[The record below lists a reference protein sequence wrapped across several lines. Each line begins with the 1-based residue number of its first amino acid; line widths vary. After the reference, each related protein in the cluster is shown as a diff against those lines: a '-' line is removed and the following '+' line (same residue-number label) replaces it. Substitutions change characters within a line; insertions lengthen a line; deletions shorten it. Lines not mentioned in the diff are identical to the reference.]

1 MDANITYD
9 VRIWKTSVYRGK
21 KVTTYTVRWVTGN
34 VSPWNEPFRTSAQA
48 ESFRSALMSA
58 AKTGEAFRLDTGR
71 PVSWGRQESSMS
83 WYDFCVAYVDMK
95 WKHSAA
101 KRRATIAWALVTVMP
116 PMLATAKG
124 APEPKK
130 MRRAL
135 RQWGFNTAHRAE
147 APADAESIL
156 KWLSR
161 NTRPVSALAEP
172 DVMRSVLDTAGTLL
186 NGKPAAAWTAQG
198 NRAIVAN
205 ALEYAVERKL
215 LGANPI
221 KTVKWKPPIAT
232 QEIDRRCVVNPMQ
245 ARRLLA
251 SVQRQSPSGPRLVA
265 FFAVLYYAGLRP
277 EEAVILSRDNLT
289 LPPLVRNEET
299 GEWREPADNWGML
312 RFCSAAPE
320 AGAEWTDDGQIRDH
334 RHLKS
339 RPVGEWR
346 RVPTPPPLTRLLRA
360 HLRDFGGARGG
371 RIFAGVQG
379 RELASITYRRAWTKA
394 RLDTLT
400 AAEAESPLAGRVY
413 DLRHACVSTWLNGG
427 IPPAQVAEWAGHSVA
442 ILLKIY
448 AKCLDGQDDIAK
460 RRIEDALGDPR
471 EDETDSSEDGG
482 GQPRDLSE

>member
-34 VSPWNEPFRTSAQA
+34 VRPWGEPFRTSAQA

-71 PVSWGRQESSMS
+71 PISWGRQESSMS

-124 APEPKK
+124 APDPKH

-147 APADAESIL
+147 APEDAEVIL
-156 KWLSR
+156 RWLSR
-161 NTRPVSALAEP
+161 NTRPVSALADP
-172 DVMRSVLDTAGTLL
+172 DVMRNMLDAGGTLL
-186 NGKPAAAWTAQG
+186 SGKPAAAWTAQG

-215 LGANPI
+215 LGTNPV
-221 KTVKWKPPIAT
+221 KTVKWKPPKAT
-232 QEIDRRCVVNPMQ
+232 QEIDRRCVVNPAQ

-251 SVQRQSPSGPRLVA
+251 SVRHQLPSGPRLVA

-277 EEAVILSRDNLT
+277 EEAVSLRRDNLT
-289 LPPLVRNEET
+289 LPPLVQNPET
-299 GEWREPADNWGML
+299 GDWKEPADNWGEL
-312 RFCSAAPE
+312 RFSTAAPE

-346 RVPTPPPLTRLLRA
+346 QVPTPPPLTRLLRA
-360 HLRDFGGARGG
+360 HLRNFSGAPGR

-379 RELASITYRRAWTKA
+379 GELASITYRKSWAKA
-394 RLDTLT
+394 RGDALS
-400 AAEAESPLAGRVY
+400 AAEAASPLAGRVY

-442 ILLKIY
+442 ILLNIY
-448 AKCLDGQDDIAK
+448 AKCLDGQDAITK
-460 RRIEDALGDPR
+460 QRIEDALGDPGA
-471 EDETDSSEDGG
+471 EDDGAE
-482 GQPRDLSE
+482 PPSIT